1 MLLFGIHKLLVV
13 CNETKLV
20 RIAALRSFKD
30 PTRPWQSFVVL
41 TKQYH
46 ACQIT
51 YTSMLLEV
59 ETGGMLIA
67 TQRITNSHTIYFT
80 IERTT
85 ATNNTRTH

>member
-13 CNETKLV
+13 SNEVKLV

-30 PTRPWQSFVVL
+30 PTRPY
-41 TKQYH
+41 K
-46 ACQIT
+46 
-51 YTSMLLEV
+51 SMLLEV

-67 TQRITNSHTIYFT
+67 AQRITNSHTIYFT

>member
-13 CNETKLV
+13 SNETKLV

-30 PTRPWQSFVVL
+30 PMRPWQSFVVL

-67 TQRITNSHTIYFT
+67 THKGSQ
-80 IERTT
+80 T
-85 ATNNTRTH
+85 ATPYTLP